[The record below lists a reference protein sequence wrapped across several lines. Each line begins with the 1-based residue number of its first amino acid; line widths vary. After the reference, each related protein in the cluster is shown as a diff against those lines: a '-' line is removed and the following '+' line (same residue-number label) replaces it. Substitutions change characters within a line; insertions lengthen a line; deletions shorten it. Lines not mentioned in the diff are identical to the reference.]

1 MASYKKRTDNSIAS
15 GELRHRVTFLAR
27 KVTIKSGIA
36 REIWE
41 PAFSCWAMV
50 EPLNSREFWQAAA
63 LSREDEQRVTIRY
76 RRDVDAAMR
85 IAFRDVTY
93 SIVSVVD
100 PNARNIKLEMLVK
113 SILPDG
119 KVKENGQ

>member
-1 MASYKKRTDNSIAS
+1 
-15 GELRHRVTFLAR
+15 
-27 KVTIKSGIA
+27 
-36 REIWE
+36 
-41 PAFSCWAMV
+41 
-50 EPLNSREFWQAAA
+50 
-63 LSREDEQRVTIRY
+63 
-76 RRDVDAAMR
+76 MR

-93 SIVSVVD
+93 SIVSIVD